1 MPLPSVHVSVESRS
15 STAMSFYRSESAL
28 TPGTRFRAQTAE
40 SALKV
45 KAQRIPFYT
54 DAGNST
60 YVPAS
65 DKDPLDVEVAAI
77 VNAIPHGLLIE
88 RVDPPLNAT
97 PKEGEEIR
105 ASYAFSN
112 SLSKKV
118 VTCKLTTLTRS
129 GARGGWQDL
138 QLYMINRQA
147 GI

>member
-1 MPLPSVHVSVESRS
+1 VDRDPLH
-15 STAMSFYRSESAL
+15 L
-28 TPGTRFRAQTAE
+28 
-40 SALKV
+40 
-45 KAQRIPFYT
+45 
-54 DAGNST
+54 

-88 RVDPPLNAT
+88 RVDPPLKAT

-112 SLSKKV
+112 SLSRKV

-129 GARGGWQDL
+129 GARGGGSTKKVVCRVGGGQCLIGSAPPSVEGVDVNFVGWQDL
-138 QLYMINRQA
+138 QLYMLNRQA
-147 GI
+147 GM

>member
-1 MPLPSVHVSVESRS
+1 MERDPIHL
-15 STAMSFYRSESAL
+15 
-28 TPGTRFRAQTAE
+28 
-40 SALKV
+40 
-45 KAQRIPFYT
+45 
-54 DAGNST
+54 

-88 RVDPPLNAT
+88 RVDPPLKAP

-112 SLSKKV
+112 SLSRKV

-129 GARGGWQDL
+129 GARGGGMSKKVMCRVGGGEYL
-138 QLYMINRQA
+138 VCSISV
-147 GI
+147 GC